1 VYDPSRVEGSNV
13 SEGSNWREI
22 PFSPDVLDTWDVHSS
37 PDDEEDP
44 ERARLRTELVAML
57 RELVSSRLTDRQR
70 RIVEL
75 YFYDRKTQTEIA
87 AELGISQQVVSR
99 QLFGVVR
106 NGKKVGGAI
115 KRLQDVCAELGIEW
129 V

>member
-1 VYDPSRVEGSNV
+1 M
-13 SEGSNWREI
+13 SEERSWREI
-22 PFSPDVLDTWDVHSS
+22 PFSPDVLDAWHIDAG
-37 PDDEEDP
+37 PDEPEDP
-44 ERARLRTELVAML
+44 KRARLRAELIAVL

-75 YFYDRKTQTEIA
+75 YFYGGRTQQEIA
-87 AELGISQQVVSR
+87 AELGITQQVVSR

-115 KRLQDVCAELGIEW
+115 KRLRDVCDELGIRW

>member
-1 VYDPSRVEGSNV
+1 M
-13 SEGSNWREI
+13 SEDRNWREI
-22 PFSPDVLDTWDVHSS
+22 PFSPDVLDTWHVDGA
-37 PDDEEDP
+37 PDEPEDP
-44 ERARLRTELVAML
+44 DRVRLRLELVAVL

-75 YFYDRKTQTEIA
+75 YFYEGRTQQEIA
-87 AELGISQQVVSR
+87 AALGVSQQVVSR
-99 QLFGVVR
+99 QLFGVIR

-115 KRLQDVCAELGIEW
+115 KRLRDVCDELGIEW

>member
-1 VYDPSRVEGSNV
+1 MSDER
-13 SEGSNWREI
+13 NWREI
-22 PFSPDVLDTWDVHSS
+22 PFSPDVLDSWDIDPG
-37 PDDEEDP
+37 PDEPEDP
-44 ERARLRTELVAML
+44 NRARLRAELISVL

-75 YFYDRKTQTEIA
+75 YFYEGRTQQEIA
-87 AELGISQQVVSR
+87 ASLSISQQVVSR

-115 KRLQDVCAELGIEW
+115 KRLRDVCDELGVGWE
-129 V
+129 

>member
-1 VYDPSRVEGSNV
+1 M
-13 SEGSNWREI
+13 SEERSWREI
-22 PFSPDVLDTWDVHSS
+22 PFSPDVLDTWNLRSE
-37 PDDEEDP
+37 PDEPEDP
-44 ERARLRTELVAML
+44 RRARLRTELIGVL

-75 YFYDRKTQTEIA
+75 YFYEGRTQAEIA

-115 KRLQDVCAELGIEW
+115 KRLRDVCDELGIEW

>member
-1 VYDPSRVEGSNV
+1 MSPEDR
-13 SEGSNWREI
+13 NWREI
-22 PFSPDVLDTWDVHSS
+22 PFAPDVLDTWDLGADG
-37 PDDEEDP
+37 PDDPEDP
-44 ERARLRTELVAML
+44 RRARLRAALVVALTELVAT
-57 RELVSSRLTDRQR
+57 RLTPRQR

-75 YFYDRKTQTEIA
+75 YFYERRTQQEIA

-106 NGKKVGGAI
+106 GGKKVGGAL
-115 KRLQDVCAELGIEW
+115 KRLRDACAELGIEW

>member
-1 VYDPSRVEGSNV
+1 V
-13 SEGSNWREI
+13 SEERNWREI
-22 PFSPDVLDTWDVHSS
+22 PFSPDVLDTWDFHAQ
-37 PDDEEDP
+37 PDEPEDP
-44 ERARLRTELVAML
+44 RRARLRAELLVVL
-57 RELVSSRLTDRQR
+57 RELVTSRLTERQR

-75 YFYDRKTQTEIA
+75 YFYEGRTQQEIA
-87 AELGISQQVVSR
+87 SDLGVSQQVVSR

-115 KRLQDVCAELGIEW
+115 KRLRDVCDELGIEW

>member
-1 VYDPSRVEGSNV
+1 M
-13 SEGSNWREI
+13 SEERNWREI
-22 PFSPDVLDTWDVHSS
+22 PFSPDVLDLWQIDDA
-37 PDDEEDP
+37 PDEPEDP
-44 ERARLRTELVAML
+44 RRARLRAELVAVL

-70 RIVEL
+70 LIVEL
-75 YFYDRKTQTEIA
+75 YFYEGRTQQQIA
-87 AELGISQQVVSR
+87 ADLGISQQVVSR

-115 KRLQDVCAELGIEW
+115 KRLREVCAELGLEW

>member
-1 VYDPSRVEGSNV
+1 M
-13 SEGSNWREI
+13 SEERNWREI
-22 PFSPDVLDTWDVHSS
+22 PLSPDVLDTLSLGS
-37 PDDEEDP
+37 ERDEPEDP
-44 ERARLRTELVAML
+44 RRERLRAELVAVM

-75 YFYDRKTQTEIA
+75 YFYEGRTQAEIA

-115 KRLQDVCAELGIEW
+115 KRLRDVCDDLGIEW

>member
-1 VYDPSRVEGSNV
+1 MPEERP
-13 SEGSNWREI
+13 WREI
-22 PFSPDVLDTWDVHSS
+22 PISPDVLDGWWIEQG
-37 PDDEEDP
+37 PDEPEDP
-44 ERARLRTELVAML
+44 RRAQLRAELVAAL
-57 RELVSSRLTDRQR
+57 RELVATRLTDRQR

-75 YFYDRKTQTEIA
+75 YFYEGRTQEEIA
-87 AELGISQQVVSR
+87 AELSISQQVVSR

-115 KRLQDVCAELGIEW
+115 KRLRDVCTELGIEW

>member
-1 VYDPSRVEGSNV
+1 MAPEERS
-13 SEGSNWREI
+13 WREI
-22 PFSPDVLDTWDVHSS
+22 PFAPDVLDMWDVGADH
-37 PDDEEDP
+37 PADPEDP
-44 ERARLRTELVAML
+44 RRAQLRAALVAALTELIAT
-57 RELVSSRLTDRQR
+57 RLTPRQR

-75 YFYDRKTQTEIA
+75 YFYDGRTQQEIA

-106 NGKKVGGAI
+106 NGRRIGGAVQ
-115 KRLQDVCAELGIEW
+115 RLRKICEDRGWDPSEW

>member
-1 VYDPSRVEGSNV
+1 V
-13 SEGSNWREI
+13 SEERNWREI
-22 PFSPDVLDTWDVHSS
+22 PFSPDVLDAWARPSD
-37 PDDEEDP
+37 PDEPEDEA
-44 ERARLRTELVAML
+44 RAHFRLELIAAL
-57 RELVSSRLTDRQR
+57 RELVSSRLTDQQR

-75 YFYDRKTQTEIA
+75 YFYEGRTQAEIA
-87 AELGISQQVVSR
+87 SELRISQQVVSK

-115 KRLQDVCAELGIEW
+115 KRLRDACAELGIEW

>member
-1 VYDPSRVEGSNV
+1 M
-13 SEGSNWREI
+13 SEERSWREI
-22 PFSPDVLDTWDVHSS
+22 PFSPDVLDTWHVQTD
-37 PDDEEDP
+37 PDEPEDP
-44 ERARLRTELVAML
+44 QRARLRAELVAAL

-75 YFYDRKTQTEIA
+75 YFYEGRTQAEIA

-99 QLFGVVR
+99 QLFGVMR
-106 NGKKVGGAI
+106 DGRKVGGAL
-115 KRLQDVCAELGIEW
+115 KRLRDACAELGIEW

>member
-1 VYDPSRVEGSNV
+1 MPSNT
-13 SEGSNWREI
+13 SEDRNWREI
-22 PFSPDVLDTWDVHSS
+22 PFSPDVLDTWHIDAG
-37 PDDEEDP
+37 PDEPQDEN
-44 ERARLRTELVAML
+44 RARLRAELITAL

-75 YFYDRKTQTEIA
+75 YFYEGRTQQEIA
-87 AELGISQQVVSR
+87 DELRISQQVVSR

-106 NGKKVGGAI
+106 NGKKIGGAI
-115 KRLQDVCAELGIEW
+115 KRLRDVCAELGIEW

>member
-1 VYDPSRVEGSNV
+1 MAPEER
-13 SEGSNWREI
+13 NWREI
-22 PFSPDVLDTWDVHSS
+22 PFAPDVLDTWDVGAGD
-37 PDDEEDP
+37 PRDAEDP
-44 ERARLRTELVAML
+44 RRARLRLALIEALTELVAT
-57 RELVSSRLTDRQR
+57 RLTPRQR

-75 YFYDRKTQTEIA
+75 YFYEGRTQQEIA

-106 NGKKVGGAI
+106 GGKKVGGAL
-115 KRLQDVCAELGIEW
+115 KRLRDACAELGIEW

>member
-1 VYDPSRVEGSNV
+1 M
-13 SEGSNWREI
+13 SEERNWREI
-22 PFSPDVLDTWDVHSS
+22 PFSPDVLDAWDLGNA
-37 PDDEEDP
+37 PDEPEDEDRE
-44 ERARLRTELVAML
+44 RLRAELVAAL

-75 YFYDRKTQTEIA
+75 YFYDGRTQQEIA
-87 AELGISQQVVSR
+87 AELAISQQAVSR

-106 NGKKVGGAI
+106 NGKKIGGAI
-115 KRLQDVCAELGIEW
+115 KRLRNVCEELGIEW

>member
-1 VYDPSRVEGSNV
+1 MA
-13 SEGSNWREI
+13 SEERSWREI
-22 PFSPDVLDTWDVHSS
+22 PFSPDVLDSWDIGGD
-37 PDDEEDP
+37 PGEPEDP
-44 ERARLRTELVAML
+44 RRARLRAELIAALTDLVAT
-57 RELVSSRLTDRQR
+57 RLTPRQR

-75 YFYDRKTQTEIA
+75 YFYDGRTQQEIA
-87 AELGISQQVVSR
+87 ADLGISQQVVSR

-115 KRLQDVCAELGIEW
+115 KRLRDVCHELGIEW

>member
-1 VYDPSRVEGSNV
+1 VDR
-13 SEGSNWREI
+13 NWREI
-22 PFSPDVLDTWDVHSS
+22 PFSPDVLDTWNVGAE
-37 PDDEEDP
+37 PGEPEDP
-44 ERARLRTELVAML
+44 RRARLRAELIAAL
-57 RELVSSRLTDRQR
+57 RELVATRLTDRQR

-75 YFYDRKTQTEIA
+75 YFYEGRTQQEIS

-115 KRLQDVCAELGIEW
+115 KRLRDVCDELGIEW

>member
-1 VYDPSRVEGSNV
+1 MPSSIPEDR
-13 SEGSNWREI
+13 NWREI
-22 PFSPDVLDTWDVHSS
+22 PFSPDVLDTWDLQRG
-37 PDDEEDP
+37 PDEPEDED
-44 ERARLRTELVAML
+44 RARLRAELVAAL

-75 YFYDRKTQTEIA
+75 YFYEGKTQEEIA
-87 AELGISQQVVSR
+87 AELRISQQVVSR

-106 NGKKVGGAI
+106 NGKKIGGAI
-115 KRLQDVCAELGIEW
+115 KRLRDVCDDLGIEW

>member
-1 VYDPSRVEGSNV
+1 MGGGIDAVGEERS
-13 SEGSNWREI
+13 WREI
-22 PFSPDVLDTWDVHSS
+22 PFSPDVLDTWHVAND
-37 PDDEEDP
+37 PAEPENED
-44 ERARLRTELVAML
+44 RSRLRAELVAAL

-75 YFYDRKTQTEIA
+75 YFYEGRTQQEIA

-106 NGKKVGGAI
+106 DGKKVGGAI
-115 KRLQDVCAELGIEW
+115 KRLRDVCAELGIEW

>member
-1 VYDPSRVEGSNV
+1 V
-13 SEGSNWREI
+13 SEERNWREI
-22 PFSPDVLDTWDVHSS
+22 PFSPDVLDAWHVPSA
-37 PDDEEDP
+37 PDEPEDP
-44 ERARLRTELVAML
+44 DRARLRAELIAAL

-75 YFYDRKTQTEIA
+75 YFYEGRTQQEIA
-87 AELGISQQVVSR
+87 DELRISQQVVSR

-115 KRLQDVCAELGIEW
+115 KRLRDVCDELGIEW